1 MNQKRTR
8 HCARVL
14 PLILAVLMYV
24 MLPMSAWAEE
34 IEASDQTQP
43 TETIKTASHEELI
56 TASAALQP
64 LLQGDEVELYQ
75 KVNWNAVTGDNA
87 LRAVRLSVEAIGER
101 QRLISSV
108 QTVEETIHNSTV
120 LDNAWKQNYL
130 KNLDQ
135 IKENLAQAP
144 WKDMLEA
151 LANDPSAPVSTEGLE
166 TYLTDDAQTEATIG
180 SFSEVLGLL
189 QNLQLDNDQASAA
202 AEYLEDDETADTYE
216 ELKQKSQTLLEKAYA
231 FFSLSPEEQQAL
243 AGQIKDLSGNVS
255 ALYTDITVSSARKA
269 NQLQE
274 QNDQMKNKIVLLY
287 VALGVGGLAVIIS
300 IIAVILT
307 LAKRPEGQEVDMSL
321 LASRKD
327 VEALSAQNRSLSQS
341 FQRQNQKMDEVAAQQ
356 NARIDNLENRLQET
370 RRVAQ
375 EVKTVE
381 RDVLPTPSK
390 PTLPE
395 PQQVGYLELFYNTY
409 SPENSFL
416 TRCEKPTGYVLY
428 DDNSVLFADPCAG
441 AISTLAAKKSEG
453 LFYLFRPVVD
463 GVELDAGDC
472 EKYHEYFYLGT
483 VKRRAKVRQNMGG
496 NYACGE
502 KGTIEMVRM

>member
-14 PLILAVLMYV
+14 SLILAVLMCV
-24 MLPMSAWAEE
+24 MLPISAWAEE
-34 IEASDQTQP
+34 TEASNQP
-43 TETIKTASHEELI
+43 QPAEAIKTVSHKELI
-56 TASAALQP
+56 AACAALQP

-87 LRAVRLSVEAIGER
+87 LRAVRLSVEAIEEK
-101 QRLISSV
+101 QRLTSSV
-108 QTVEETIHNSTV
+108 EAMEETVHSFTA
-120 LDNAWKQNYL
+120 LENAQKQDYL

-144 WKDMLEA
+144 WKDLLES

-166 TYLTDDAQTEATIG
+166 TYLTDAAQTEAAIG

-189 QNLQLDNDQASAA
+189 PNLQLANDRASAA
-202 AEYLEDDETADTYE
+202 AEYLGDDETADTYE
-216 ELKQKSQTLLEKAYA
+216 GLRQKAQTMLEKAYA
-231 FFSLSPEEQQAL
+231 FFSLSLEEQQVL
-243 AGQIKDLSGNVS
+243 AGQIRGLSGDVS
-255 ALYTDITVSSARKA
+255 ALYTDITVASAQKA

-274 QNDQMKNKIVLLY
+274 QNNQMKNKIMLLY

-307 LAKRPEGQEVDMSL
+307 LAKHPEEVDMSL

-327 VEALSAQNRSLSQS
+327 VEALNSQNRNLSQS
-341 FQRQNQKMDEVAAQQ
+341 FRRQDQKMDEVAAQQ
-356 NARIDNLENRLQET
+356 NARIDNLENRLQE
-370 RRVAQ
+370 AQ
-375 EVKTVE
+375 RAAQRVKTEE
-381 RDVLPTPSK
+381 RVVLPTPSK

-395 PQQVGYLELFYNTY
+395 PQQVGYLEMFYNTY

-428 DDNSVLFADPCAG
+428 NDNSVLFADPCAG

-472 EKYHEYFYLGT
+472 EKYHEYFRLGT
-483 VKRRAKVRQNMGG
+483 VKRRAQVRQNMGG

-502 KGTIEMVRM
+502 KGAIEMVRM

>member
-1 MNQKRTR
+1 MNHKRTR
-8 HCARVL
+8 RCARVL
-14 PLILAVLMYV
+14 PLILAVLMCV
-24 MLPMSAWAEE
+24 MLPMLAWAEE
-34 IEASDQTQP
+34 TEASDQTQP
-43 TETIKTASHEELI
+43 TEAIKTASHEELI
-56 TASAALQP
+56 TASAALRP
-64 LLQGDEVELYQ
+64 LLQGDEAELYQ

-87 LRAVRLSVEAIGER
+87 LRAVRLSVEAIGEE
-101 QRLISSV
+101 QRLTSSV
-108 QTVEETIHNSTV
+108 ETMEETVHNSTA
-120 LDNAWKQNYL
+120 LENARKQNYL

-135 IKENLAQAP
+135 MKEALAQAP
-144 WKDMLEA
+144 WKDLLEA
-151 LANDPSAPVSTEGLE
+151 LANDPTAPVSTEGLE
-166 TYLTDDAQTEATIG
+166 TYLTDAAQMEAAIG

-189 QNLQLDNDQASAA
+189 PDLQLANDRASAA
-202 AEYLEDDETADTYE
+202 AEYLGDDETADTYE
-216 ELKQKSQTLLEKAYA
+216 EPRQKAQTMLEKAYG
-231 FFSLSPEEQQAL
+231 FFSLPLEEQQAL
-243 AGQIKDLSGNVS
+243 AGQIRVLSGNVS
-255 ALYTDITVSSARKA
+255 ALYTDITVASAQKA

-327 VEALSAQNRSLSQS
+327 VEALNNQNRNLSQN
-341 FQRQNQKMDEVAAQQ
+341 FQRQNQRMDEIAEQQ
-356 NARIDNLENRLQET
+356 NARIDNLENRLQE
-370 RRVAQ
+370 AQ
-375 EVKTVE
+375 RAAQRIKTEEHAVP
-381 RDVLPTPSK
+381 PTPSK

-395 PQQVGYLELFYNTY
+395 PRQIGYLELFYNTY

-428 DDNSVLFADPCAG
+428 DDSSVLFADPCAG

-472 EKYHEYFYLGT
+472 EKYHEYFRLGA

-502 KGTIEMVRM
+502 KGAIEMVRM

>member
-8 HCARVL
+8 RYARVL
-14 PLILAVLMYV
+14 PLILAVLMCV

-34 IEASDQTQP
+34 TESSDQTQP

-56 TASAALQP
+56 TACAALQP

-87 LRAVRLSVEAIGER
+87 LHAVRLSVEAIGEK
-101 QRLISSV
+101 QRLTSSV
-108 QTVEETIHNSTV
+108 QTMEETIHNSTV
-120 LDNAWKQNYL
+120 LENAQKQNYL
-130 KNLDQ
+130 KSLDQ
-135 IKENLAQAP
+135 MKEDLGQAP
-144 WKDMLEA
+144 WKDLLEA
-151 LANDPSAPVSTEGLE
+151 LTNDPSAPVSTEGLE
-166 TYLTDDAQTEATIG
+166 TYLTDAAQAETTIG
-180 SFSEVLGLL
+180 SFSQVLGLL
-189 QNLQLDNDQASAA
+189 PDLQLANDRASAA
-202 AEYLEDDETADTYE
+202 AEYLGDDETADIYE
-216 ELKQKSQTLLEKAYA
+216 ELRQKAQTLLEKAYA
-231 FFSLSPEEQQAL
+231 FFSLPLAEQQAL
-243 AGQIKDLSGNVS
+243 AGQIKELSGDVS
-255 ALYTDITVSSARKA
+255 ALYTDITVSSAQKA

-274 QNDQMKNKIVLLY
+274 QSNQMKNKIVLLY

-307 LAKRPEGQEVDMSL
+307 LAKRPEGQEVDVSL

-327 VEALSAQNRSLSQS
+327 VEALDNQNRNLSQS
-341 FQRQNQKMDEVAAQQ
+341 FRRQNLKMDEIAEQQ
-356 NARIDNLENRLQET
+356 NTRIDNLENRLQE
-370 RRVAQ
+370 AQ
-375 EVKTVE
+375 RAAQRVKTEE
-381 RDVLPTPSK
+381 RAVPPTPSK

-395 PQQVGYLELFYNTY
+395 PQKVGYLELFYNTY

-416 TRCEKPTGYVLY
+416 TRCEKQTSYVLY

-441 AISTLAAKKSEG
+441 AISTLAAKKTEG

-472 EKYHEYFYLGT
+472 EKYHEYFRLGA

-502 KGTIEMVRM
+502 KGAIEMVRV